1 MDCSLRE
8 LMTLI
13 KEVNPDAR
21 RRGTTYDFAIGKV
34 LEPLEWKH
42 VLNNFFKKT

>member
-8 LMTLI
+8 LTSLI

-21 RRGTTYDFAIGKV
+21 RRGTVFDFSIGSYFRV
-34 LEPLEWKH
+34 PLSTKNDWL
-42 VLNNFFKKT
+42 V